1 MPSGH
6 SIRRKTID
14 HRWPRQ
20 KTYKIIP
27 NISRVTT
34 KKCKQGNFFHC
45 RLAAP
50 LPSLSRRPAPHA
62 VLLVQFVLV
71 VLPHCLMRPIQAR
84 PADVPGVQGEL
95 RPAGAWGSAPHPS
108 FFPSILLRVPS
119 WSFVS
124 LRVFIPI
131 PTFFLHPSLWVSFN
145 KRGKQKNRCC
155 SRIVENVDNSID
167 PFQRQTLIHDF
178 PVSAVSR
185 RCGQKRAPHPT
196 DPRTAPA
203 AVENPRLSHNP
214 QNAFNS
220 LINKPASVRPLLGNR
235 LTKTRLRQA
244 LLSKPLS
251 KHR

>member
-34 KKCKQGNFFHC
+34 KKCHRCNFFRQ

-50 LPSLSRRPAPHA
+50 LPSLTRSR
-62 VLLVQFVLV
+62 L
-71 VLPHCLMRPIQAR
+71 QAR
-84 PADVPGVQGEL
+84 PQDVPGVQGEL

-155 SRIVENVDNSID
+155 SRIVENVDNSIA
-167 PFQRQTLIHDF
+167 PFQRQTLIPDF

-196 DPRTAPA
+196 DPRSAPA

>member
-1 MPSGH
+1 M
-6 SIRRKTID
+6 
-14 HRWPRQ
+14 
-20 KTYKIIP
+20 
-27 NISRVTT
+27 
-34 KKCKQGNFFHC
+34 
-45 RLAAP
+45 P
-50 LPSLSRRPAPHA
+50 LPFPALPAVAFRHVRRTATA
-62 VLLVQFVLV
+62 RRLLVLFVPL
-71 VLPHCLMRPIQAR
+71 VLPHCLMRPIKAR

-155 SRIVENVDNSID
+155 SRIVENVDNSLA
-167 PFQRQTLIHDF
+167 PFQRQTLIPDF

-196 DPRTAPA
+196 DPRSAPA

-214 QNAFNS
+214 QNGFNS
-220 LINKPASVRPLLGNR
+220 LINKSPSVRPLLGNR

-251 KHR
+251 KHS